1 MRKLV
6 LILSA
11 VCLAVSAMAVDN
23 AYHVAIDLT
32 KSQNRKLNIE
42 VTAPLLSETQ
52 TIYSLPKIV
61 PGTYSIYDFGRF
73 VEDFKAY
80 DRKGNELEVTRID
93 TNSWKIQQ
101 ANQLGK
107 ITYKVRD
114 TYHASKED
122 NPIFEPAGS
131 DFQSD
136 TCFVLNFHTMIG
148 YFRNHTKLYYELN
161 ITHTPK
167 FFGSTSLVD
176 RDNSETQDQYIVP
189 SYNEVVDN
197 PVMYTI
203 PDTAHLKIGES
214 DILISVFSPGKKAT
228 AAGIAKGI
236 DTLLQAQGKYL
247 GGKLPVSNYS
257 FLIYL
262 ADHEGLT
269 GGYGAL
275 EHSYGSMY
283 YLIEGTDETLAST
296 IRNVASHE
304 FFHIVTPLN
313 IHSEEIANFDFDNPK
328 MSEHL
333 WLYEGSTEYHAH
345 SVQVRYGLIT
355 PEEYLSSIRQEMNEA
370 MFAFN
375 DTLSFTELSLGA
387 LDRYKDQYTN
397 VYAKGALISMC
408 LDLKLIKDSEG
419 KYRLMDLINDLAK
432 VYGKDRAFQ
441 DEELFDKIYSLTK
454 PDIKQF
460 FKDHV
465 IGSKAMPYQEVFS
478 YAGVN
483 YTQKKTD
490 LAYSFGGFG
499 VGFNPETG
507 RLIVGSLKNENAFGR
522 ALGYK
527 EGDEIIS
534 VNGAKL
540 APSEFSAFKAEWLK
554 TVKDGDKF
562 KVVVMRKD
570 ANGKA
575 KKKKLQAKVF
585 KSETASYNLL
595 SFDKKATPEQLKIR
609 KAWLEADNK

>member
-6 LILSA
+6 LVLCSFCTA
-11 VCLAVSAMAVDN
+11 FAALASDN

-32 KSQNRKLNIE
+32 KASDRRLNVE
-42 VTAPLLSETQ
+42 VTTPQINESQ
-52 TIYSLPKIV
+52 IIYSLPKMV

-73 VEDFKAY
+73 VEGFRAY
-80 DRKGNELEVTRID
+80 DKKGNALSVTQMD
-93 TNSWKIQQ
+93 TNSWKIDN
-101 ANQLGK
+101 ATQLDK
-107 ITYKVRD
+107 IVYRVRD
-114 TYHASKED
+114 TYHAPKEN
-122 NPIFEPAGS
+122 NPIFEPAGT
-131 DFQSD
+131 DIQPD

-148 YFRNHTKLYYELN
+148 YFRSHTKLYYELN
-161 ITHTPK
+161 ITHARG

-189 SYNEVVDN
+189 SYNAVVDN
-197 PVMYTI
+197 PVMYTK
-203 PDTAHLKIGES
+203 PDTAHLRIGES
-214 DILISVFSPGKKAT
+214 DILISVYSPTKKAD

-283 YLIEGTDETLAST
+283 YLIDGTNQTLAST
-296 IRNVASHE
+296 VRNVASHE

-345 SVQVRYGLIT
+345 SVQVRYDLISE
-355 PEEYLSSIRQEMNEA
+355 EEYLAALRQEMNEA
-370 MFAFN
+370 MFVYN
-375 DTLSFTELSLGA
+375 DSLSFTELSLGA
-387 LDRYKDQYTN
+387 LDKYKDQYTN
-397 VYAKGALISMC
+397 VYSKGALISMC

-419 KYRLMDLINDLAK
+419 KYRLMDLINDLSK
-432 VYGKDRAFQ
+432 TYGKDRAFQ
-441 DEELFDKIYSLTK
+441 DQELFDKIYSMTQ

-460 FKDHV
+460 LQEHV
-465 IGSKAMPYQEVFS
+465 IGNKPLPFKEVLG

-483 YTQKKTD
+483 YSKVKTD
-490 LAYSFGGFG
+490 MTYSFGGFG
-499 VGFNPETG
+499 IGFNPETNH
-507 RLIVGSLKNENAFGR
+507 LVISSLKNLNSFGKTM
-522 ALGYK
+522 GYQ

-534 VNGAKL
+534 VNGVKL
-540 APSEFSAFKAEWLK
+540 APSEFSAYRSEWLK
-554 TVKDGDKF
+554 TARTGDKL
-562 KVVVMRKD
+562 KIVVLRKD
-570 ANGKA
+570 SSGKA
-575 KKKKLQAKVF
+575 KKKKLQQKIFLA
-585 KSETASYNLL
+585 ETNVYNILAL
-595 SFDKKATPEQLKIR
+595 DKHPSADQLKIR
-609 KAWLEADNK
+609 KAWLQADNK

>member
-1 MRKLV
+1 MRNSFLLILALV
-6 LILSA
+6 LSISA
-11 VCLAVSAMAVDN
+11 GAVDN

-32 KSQNRKLNIE
+32 KAADRRINVE
-42 VTAPLLSETQ
+42 VTAPLLSEPQ
-52 TIYSLPKIV
+52 IIYSLPKMV

-73 VEDFKAY
+73 VEDFKAF
-80 DRKGNELEVTRID
+80 DRKGSPLVVTRVD
-93 TNSWKIQQ
+93 TNSWKIDN

-107 ITYKVRD
+107 ITYRVRD
-114 TYHASKED
+114 TYHASKDD
-122 NPIFEPAGS
+122 NPIFEPAGT
-131 DFQSD
+131 DIQTD
-136 TCFVLNFHTMIG
+136 TCYVLNFHTMIG

-161 ITHTPK
+161 ITHAPR
-167 FFGSTSLVD
+167 FYGSTSLVD
-176 RDNSETQDQYIVP
+176 RDNSETQDQYIAQ
-189 SYNEVVDN
+189 SYNAVVDN

-214 DILISVFSPGKKAT
+214 DILISVYSPGKKAN

-262 ADHEGLT
+262 ANHEGLT

-283 YLIEGTDETLAST
+283 YLIDGTNQELAETV
-296 IRNVASHE
+296 RNVASHE

-345 SVQVRYGLIT
+345 SVQVRYGLIS
-355 PEEYLSSIRQEMNEA
+355 PEEYLASIRQAMNEA
-370 MFAFN
+370 QFVYN
-375 DTLSFTELSLGA
+375 DSLSFTELSLGA
-387 LDRYKDQYTN
+387 LDKYKDQYVN

-432 VYGKDRAFQ
+432 TYGKDKAFQ
-441 DEELFDKIYSLTK
+441 DEELFEKIYSLTK

-465 IGSKAMPYQEVFS
+465 IGSKPLPYQELLN
-478 YAGVN
+478 YAGVD
-483 YTQKKTD
+483 YTRVKKES
-490 LAYSFGGFG
+490 AFSFGGFG
-499 VGFNPETG
+499 VGFNPETQ
-507 RLIVGSLKNENAFGR
+507 RLVVSNLKNLNSFGR
-522 ALGYK
+522 NMGYQ
-527 EGDEIIS
+527 EGDEILS
-534 VNGAKL
+534 VNGKKL
-540 APSEFSAFKAEWLK
+540 GAGEFSAFKAQWLQ
-554 TVKDGDKF
+554 TVKEGDKL
-562 KVVVMRKD
+562 KIVVLRKG
-570 ANGKA
+570 AKGKP
-575 KKKKLQAKVF
+575 KKKTLQAKVF
-585 KSETASYNLL
+585 KADTSTFNVLAFSKNAS
-595 SFDKKATPEQLKIR
+595 AEQLKIR
-609 KAWLEADNK
+609 KAWLVADNK